1 MENQLFYHLW
11 SLENSKL
18 PFDINKDFCRLTE
31 ANDKKFIRA
40 FVSQSRNNNSIIRD
54 KFILELLN
62 IYMNIL
68 YDEKH
73 PELIKSYAIDWITH
87 TLNILIKTGVSFDFN
102 YLRILDLS
110 INGFQPS
117 NEIKVLKLDESNTP
131 KWMSLNR
138 NDRFFTRFIT
148 INISVSR
155 TNTPNVNVAKKSFSH
170 KVKTVAVFELLKLLN
185 KGKAYNDLSKICLLV
200 SILTGQSE
208 KPIYNDSQKGI
219 KFDKYHKQE
228 IDDINQIFRDLDINI
243 VIDINKTY

>member
-73 PELIKSYAIDWITH
+73 PELIKGYAIDWITH
-87 TLNILIKTGVSFDFN
+87 TLNILTKAGVSFDFH

-117 NEIKVLKLDESNTP
+117 TEINILKLDDNNTP
-131 KWMSLNR
+131 QWMSFNR
-138 NDRFFTRFIT
+138 NDKFFTRFIT
-148 INISVSR
+148 INRV
-155 TNTPNVNVAKKSFSH
+155 
-170 KVKTVAVFELLKLLN
+170 
-185 KGKAYNDLSKICLLV
+185 C
-200 SILTGQSE
+200 
-208 KPIYNDSQKGI
+208 
-219 KFDKYHKQE
+219 
-228 IDDINQIFRDLDINI
+228 
-243 VIDINKTY
+243 